1 MSRAAGFSG
10 KINNRYAGNQSED
23 VQYRERSLLMSNWIA
38 GELEVNQERAIYPVL
53 TLEEVLQSQWYSDY
67 FTEIRDMNNGYVW
80 YSFHNVP
87 ICSKLFSLALCFKN
101 SVLDSVIMS
110 IDDDQYGQSWEDW
123 TEAKELQRKQEHDAL
138 LRQELEREP
147 DVRRSKPYP
156 YIEYKVAYGS
166 ISSSYDPRSA
176 SSSISITYT

>member
-1 MSRAAGFSG
+1 MS
-10 KINNRYAGNQSED
+10 D
-23 VQYRERSLLMSNWIA
+23 WIV
-38 GELEVNQERAIYPVL
+38 GELDITQERAIYP
-53 TLEEVLQSQWYSDY
+53 TLSLEQLLASQWYSDY
-67 FTEIRDMNNGYVW
+67 FTELRDMQNGYVW
-80 YSFHNVP
+80 YSFQNVP
-87 ICSKLFSLALCFKN
+87 ISSHVFSVSLLFQSSLFHMTM
-101 SVLDSVIMS
+101 MS
-110 IDDDQYGQSWEDW
+110 ISHPKYGQSWDDW

>member
-1 MSRAAGFSG
+1 
-10 KINNRYAGNQSED
+10 
-23 VQYRERSLLMSNWIA
+23 MSNWIA
-38 GELEVNQERAIYPVL
+38 GELEVNQERAIYPAL
-53 TLEEVLQSQWYSDY
+53 TLAQVLQSQWYNDY

-80 YSFHNVP
+80 YSFQDVP
-87 ICSKLFSLALCFKN
+87 ISSHVFSVSLLFQN
-101 SVLDSVIMS
+101 SVFRMTMMS
-110 IDDDQYGQSWEDW
+110 ISDPKYGQSWDDW

-138 LRQELEREP
+138 LRQELERKP